1 MQDGDTQGEIAYL
14 ISNIKD
20 REGNTLSN
28 QSSTSDGTKVTFDS
42 VDPTLTGIT
51 IASNNSISS
60 SKAKAD
66 DVVTLTFYTSEAAQ
80 TPTATIAGENAA
92 EANASGDKLSWTAT
106 KTMDTE
112 DGNGTVAFTIDFFDL
127 AGNQGTQ
134 ATAILS
140 GSNVTFDKTVPGTN
154 SITVASSNGT
164 STLAKS
170 GDVITVTVVA
180 DEDLQT
186 NDGLSPYGISSA
198 SIAGQSI
205 STGNISSAS
214 ATNWEISYTMNG
226 EESDGSASY
235 AFTLAD
241 ATGNTTDISSAGSA
255 VTIDNTKPTLT
266 LVSLESDNADPSYAK
281 QGNAIT
287 LTITSDEDLI
297 ALPTVFIAG
306 RSATVAAVDG
316 SATNY

>member
-1 MQDGDTQGEIAYL
+1 MQGGDTQGEIAYL

-20 REGNTLSN
+20 RAGNTLSN

-66 DVVTLTFYTSEAAQ
+66 DVVTLTFYTSEKAQ
-80 TPTATIAGENAA
+80 TPTATIAGENAS
-92 EANASGDKLSWTAT
+92 EANASGDQLSWTAT

-164 STLAKS
+164 STP
-170 GDVITVTVVA
+170 V
-180 DEDLQT
+180 
-186 NDGLSPYGISSA
+186 
-198 SIAGQSI
+198 
-205 STGNISSAS
+205 
-214 ATNWEISYTMNG
+214 SYTH
-226 EESDGSASY
+226 
-235 AFTLAD
+235 
-241 ATGNTTDISSAGSA
+241 
-255 VTIDNTKPTLT
+255 LT
-266 LVSLESDNADPSYAK
+266 L
-281 QGNAIT
+281 
-287 LTITSDEDLI
+287 
-297 ALPTVFIAG
+297 PT
-306 RSATVAAVDG
+306 
-316 SATNY
+316 N